1 MAFTLELKGKNAVVT
16 GASSGLGA
24 RFATV
29 LAEAGANVVLAARR
43 VDRLEKLAA
52 DLTKKGVKA
61 LPIEMDV
68 TDVASI
74 RAGIAKAEAAFGTL
88 DILINNSGIN
98 VQRRIADYEEA
109 DFDAILDTNTK
120 GAFFVA
126 QAVVRHMLAKN
137 IKGRIVNVASAA
149 GIKPMKQLGVYAMS
163 KSAVIM
169 MTQCMAQEFLR
180 AEINVNA
187 IAPGYIET
195 EINSDYWK
203 TPGGQKLKELL
214 PRKRVGDASDLDG
227 LILLLCS
234 EAGRF
239 INGATIT
246 ADDGMIV
253 S

>member
-1 MAFTLELKGKNAVVT
+1 MAFTMELKGKNAVVT

-29 LAEAGANVVLAARR
+29 LAEAGANVILAARR
-43 VDRLEKLAA
+43 VDRLEKLAT
-52 DLTKKGVKA
+52 DLTRKRVKA
-61 LPIEMDV
+61 VPIAMDV
-68 TDVASI
+68 TDVGSI
-74 RAGIAKAEAAFGTL
+74 RAGIAKAAEAFGTL

-98 VQRRIADYEEA
+98 VQRRFVEYEES
-109 DFDAILDTNTK
+109 DYDAILDTNTK

-126 QAVVRHMLAKN
+126 QAVVRHMQAKN

-149 GIKPMKQLGVYAMS
+149 GIKPMRQLGVYAMS

-169 MTQCMAQEFLR
+169 MTQCMAQELLR

-195 EINSDYWK
+195 EINSEYWR
-203 TPGGQKLKELL
+203 TPGGQKLKEML
-214 PRKRVGDASDLDG
+214 PRKRIGDASDLDG

-246 ADDGMIV
+246 ADDGMMV

>member
-1 MAFTLELKGKNAVVT
+1 MAFTLELKGKTAVVT

-29 LAEAGANVVLAARR
+29 LADAGANVVLAARR
-43 VDRLEKLAA
+43 IDRLEKLAA
-52 DLTKKGVKA
+52 ELRTKGVKA
-61 LPIEMDV
+61 LPIAMDV

-74 RAGIAKAEAAFGTL
+74 RAGIAAAEAEFGRL
-88 DILINNSGIN
+88 EILINNSGLN
-98 VQRRIADYEEA
+98 VQRRLVEVEEGDY
-109 DFDAILDTNTK
+109 DTVLDTNTK

-126 QAVVRHMLAKN
+126 QAVARHMLAKQ
-137 IKGRIVNVASAA
+137 IKGKIVNVASAA
-149 GIKPMKQLGVYAMS
+149 GIKPMRQLGVYAMS
-163 KSAVIM
+163 KAAVIM
-169 MTQCMAQEFLR
+169 MTQSMAQEFLR

-195 EINSDYWK
+195 EINSDYWT
-203 TPGGQKLKELL
+203 TPGGQKLKEML
-214 PRKRVGDASDLDG
+214 PRKRIGDASDLDG

-234 EAGRF
+234 DAGRF

-246 ADDGMIV
+246 ADDGMVV

>member
-1 MAFTLELKGKNAVVT
+1 MAFTLELKGKTAVVT

-29 LAEAGANVVLAARR
+29 LADAGANVVLAARR
-43 VDRLEKLAA
+43 LDRLEALAA
-52 DLTKKGVKA
+52 DLRKKGVKA
-61 LPIEMDV
+61 LPIAMDV

-74 RAGIAKAEAAFGTL
+74 RAGIAKAEAEFGAL
-88 DILINNSGIN
+88 DILINNSGLN
-98 VQRRIADYEEA
+98 VQRRLVEVEENDY
-109 DFDAILDTNTK
+109 DTVLDTNTK

-126 QAVVRHMLAKN
+126 QAVARHMLAKQV
-137 IKGRIVNVASAA
+137 KGRIVNVASAA
-149 GIKPMKQLGVYAMS
+149 GIKPMRQLGVYAMS
-163 KSAVIM
+163 KAAVLM
-169 MTQCMAQEFLR
+169 MTQSMAQEFLR

-195 EINSDYWK
+195 EINADYWT
-203 TPGGQKLKELL
+203 TPGGQKLKEML
-214 PRKRVGDASDLDG
+214 PRKRIGDASDLDG

-234 EAGRF
+234 DAGRF
-239 INGATIT
+239 INGATIA